1 MTATRQP
8 YLRALLAFAE
18 GPGAPILAAPFI
30 VRGQLKSRIREM
42 CSPRPTRSRLRLA
55 LLGAPLIV
63 VTLVAGLGAV
73 STLPLQRRESR
84 PTVYAP
90 GSGVQLPAPIKQVRP
105 QYTEEA
111 KQARL
116 QGTVWLDCVVASN
129 GTPRDII
136 VARSLDTVHG
146 LDQAAINALKQ
157 WRFKPGTKEG
167 KAVAVRVRVEM
178 TFTLK

>member
-1 MTATRQP
+1 MGYFARQQ
-8 YLRALLAFAE
+8 R
-18 GPGAPILAAPFI
+18 
-30 VRGQLKSRIREM
+30 V
-42 CSPRPTRSRLRLA
+42 TRSRNENQRFGLA
-55 LLGAPLIV
+55 RAPSPG
-63 VTLVAGLGAV
+63 TL

-84 PTVYAP
+84 PTEYDP
-90 GSGVQLPAPIKQVRP
+90 GSGVRLPVAIKQVRP

-129 GTPRDII
+129 GAPRDII
-136 VARSLDTVHG
+136 VARSLDTVYG
-146 LDQAAINALKQ
+146 LDQAAINTLKQ

-167 KAVAVRVRVEM
+167 KAVAVRVKVEM

>member
-1 MTATRQP
+1 
-8 YLRALLAFAE
+8 
-18 GPGAPILAAPFI
+18 
-30 VRGQLKSRIREM
+30 
-42 CSPRPTRSRLRLA
+42 
-55 LLGAPLIV
+55 LIV